1 MSHAVKIVDD
11 DKHFLIDSFTRQV
24 SSEYSKLMITNGDHN
39 SERFTFEAPQNIEG
53 HNMSECNS
61 IEVHYVNINKTKTE
75 RVDTE

>member
-39 SERFTFEAPQNIEG
+39 SERFMPILTASNGKRYELIAADDGTLQL
-53 HNMSECNS
+53 SQ
-61 IEVHYVNINKTKTE
+61 VK
-75 RVDTE
+75 